1 MDAGNLLLN
10 LPPDG
15 RTRRNPRRAPPPSTR
30 RRQPVRD
37 AILAFLVEPRS
48 AKELAD
54 HIDRKVSVATGH
66 LRAMSLRNLVV
77 RVSWGVWVR
86 SDRCQH
92 APDPATIR
100 RNNPAQDALLEHL
113 AQPRTVEDLERLTG
127 KSRSK
132 IRDLLTKMLAS
143 ASVERQPS
151 DQIRRLAIS
160 RY

>member
-1 MDAGNLLLN
+1 MVDGDNLLLN

-15 RTRRNPRRAPPPSTR
+15 RTRRDCWRAPPLSTR
-30 RRQPVRD
+30 WRQPVRD

-48 AKELAD
+48 AKDLAD

-66 LRAMSLRNLVV
+66 LRAMGLRILVV
-77 RVSWGVWVR
+77 RVSWSVWVR
-86 SDRCQH
+86 CDRCPL

-143 ASVERQPS
+143 GSIERQPG
-151 DQIRRLAIS
+151 DKFAAP
-160 RY
+160 YK

>member
-1 MDAGNLLLN
+1 MMDGGNLHLN

-15 RTRRNPRRAPPPSTR
+15 RTRRKRRRAPPPSR

-66 LRAMSLRNLVV
+66 LRAMRLRNLVV

-132 IRDLLTKMLAS
+132 IRDLLTKMMVS
-143 ASVERQPS
+143 ASVERQPDDRFTAARS
-151 DQIRRLAIS
+151 
-160 RY
+160 